1 MHLRAGG
8 RVLDLDDPT
17 SSAMAPIFSDMWL
30 GTELWPAAHALV
42 ALLEERRPML
52 AAAAQVLELGAGT
65 GACGLAAAALGARR
79 VLLTDKPVL
88 LPVLRAN
95 AAANRFT
102 GCLVECE
109 ELTWRTPGDECE
121 EREGTSLAA
130 RLPAGADLVLASD
143 CLNPVYGHAH
153 AAALAATIHSA
164 LSLRLSAATAPPRSG
179 ETEEDGELEGGES
192 EGEPLQKPEVSRNEI
207 GAGGTPL
214 TAAALPLTAAA
225 LPLAAGDAG
234 SGRTGGTVAAEAKGA
249 DAESAVAEAE
259 GGCIRAEALLAQTRR
274 GDECA
279 ASD

>member
-179 ETEEDGELEGGES
+179 ETE
-192 EGEPLQKPEVSRNEI
+192 GEPLQKPEVSRNEI

-259 GGCIRAEALLAQTRR
+259 GGCIRAEALRAQALLAQTRR